1 MSDAAP
7 LNRLATDHAPN
18 VHGWERAACL
28 GGGALLI
35 GKGLRRGGLIGALE
49 LAVGG
54 VSLFRGITGQCPA
67 KRYLAET
74 RAELEQIRSEL
85 DAAGRRLAELAKTGK
100 G

>member
-1 MSDAAP
+1 MTDT
-7 LNRLATDHAPN
+7 ATPTHQSPN

-35 GKGLRRGGLIGALE
+35 GKGLRRGGLLGLLE

-54 VSLFRGITGQCPA
+54 IGLARGITGQCPA

-74 RAELEQIRSEL
+74 RAELDEIRREL
-85 DAAGRRLAELAKTGK
+85 DVAGKRLAELGEARKA
-100 G
+100 